1 MGNLFYDRPAGQSRL
16 CRVTERSEVMARIL
30 VVDDVLDAVVLIR
43 KILERQDHEVHCFT
57 EEEEA
62 LAFAA
67 ATTID
72 LAILDIKLKKM
83 SGIQVLEKLK
93 KLQPEMRA
101 IMLTGY
107 PTIETA
113 QEAIEL
119 GAGEYC
125 VKPIDKWELEEKV
138 AKLLAR

>member
-1 MGNLFYDRPAGQSRL
+1 
-16 CRVTERSEVMARIL
+16 MAEIL
-30 VVDDVLDAVVLIR
+30 VLDDVLDAVILVK
-43 KILERQDHEVHCFT
+43 KILTKQGHRVHTFT

-62 LAFAA
+62 IGYAGKNHV
-67 ATTID
+67 D

-83 SGIQVLEKLK
+83 SGIQVLEQLK
-93 KLQPEMRA
+93 KLSPEIKV

-113 QEAIEL
+113 REAIEL

-125 VKPIDKWELEEKV
+125 VKPIDKTELEEKV
-138 AKLLAR
+138 AEVLAR

>member
-1 MGNLFYDRPAGQSRL
+1 
-16 CRVTERSEVMARIL
+16 MAEIL
-30 VVDDVLDAVVLIR
+30 VLDDVLDAVILVK
-43 KILERQDHEVHCFT
+43 KILMKQGHTVQTFT

-62 LAFAA
+62 ISYAGKNHV
-67 ATTID
+67 D

-83 SGIQVLEKLK
+83 SGIQVLEQLK
-93 KLQPEMRA
+93 KLSPEMKV

-113 QEAIEL
+113 REAIEL

-125 VKPIDKWELEEKV
+125 VKPIDKTELEEKV
-138 AKLLAR
+138 AEVLAR

>member
-1 MGNLFYDRPAGQSRL
+1 
-16 CRVTERSEVMARIL
+16 MAEIL
-30 VVDDVLDAVVLIR
+30 VLDDVLDAVILIK
-43 KILERQDHEVHCFT
+43 KILTRQGHTVVTFT

-62 LAFAA
+62 IEHAA
-67 ATTID
+67 KHKID

-83 SGIQVLEKLK
+83 SGIQVLEELK
-93 KLQPEMRA
+93 KTTPEMKV

-113 QEAIEL
+113 REAIEL

-125 VKPIDKWELEEKV
+125 VKPIDKIELEEKV
-138 AKLLAR
+138 AAILAR

>member
-1 MGNLFYDRPAGQSRL
+1 
-16 CRVTERSEVMARIL
+16 MAEIL
-30 VVDDVLDAVVLIR
+30 VLDDVPDALMLLK
-43 KILERQDHEVHCFT
+43 KILSRKQHSVHTFS

-62 LAFAA
+62 IAFAEKHYL
-67 ATTID
+67 D

-83 SGIQVLEKLK
+83 SGIRVLEQLK
-93 KLQPEMRA
+93 KSNPTLKV

-113 QEAIEL
+113 REALAL

-125 VKPIDKWELEEKV
+125 VKPIDKTELEEKV
-138 AKLLAR
+138 AAVLAR

>member
-1 MGNLFYDRPAGQSRL
+1 
-16 CRVTERSEVMARIL
+16 MAEIL
-30 VVDDVLDAVVLIR
+30 VLDDVLDAVILVQ
-43 KILERQDHEVHCFT
+43 KILTRQGHQVHTFTKEEDAIDHVGEHNV
-57 EEEEA
+57 
-62 LAFAA
+62 
-67 ATTID
+67 D

-83 SGIQVLEKLK
+83 SGIQVLAEMKKRKPALK
-93 KLQPEMRA
+93 V

-125 VKPIDKWELEEKV
+125 VKPIDKQELEEKV
-138 AKLLAR
+138 AGILSR

>member
-1 MGNLFYDRPAGQSRL
+1 
-16 CRVTERSEVMARIL
+16 MAEIL
-30 VVDDVLDAVVLIR
+30 VLDDVLDAVILIQ
-43 KILERQDHEVHCFT
+43 KILTRKGHNVTTFT

-62 LAFAA
+62 IQHAA
-67 ATTID
+67 KNPID

-83 SGIQVLEKLK
+83 SGIQVLEEMKKKTPELK
-93 KLQPEMRA
+93 V

-113 QEAIEL
+113 REAIEL

-125 VKPIDKWELEEKV
+125 VKPIDKTELEDKV
-138 AKLLAR
+138 AGILAR